1 MYCRLLLATAIWPVI
16 KMWLAIISRV
26 AKSRVCC
33 HCLTISRTVLC
44 QVVIRNHFEAT
55 EQNFQRESSKCV
67 TLQASASEILI
78 VYFLYIYF
86 VCRFIINRKDFTKKN
101 ERNIFMNL
109 KKRNKSWTRRMNK
122 ICGIRCVSIR
132 EIKNLCY
139 SAI

>member
-1 MYCRLLLATAIWPVI
+1 MYCRLLLAIAIWPVI
-16 KMWLAIISRV
+16 KMLLAIISRV

-78 VYFLYIYF
+78 VYFLYIYILY
-86 VCRFIINRKDFTKKN
+86 VDLLLTKKTLQKN

-132 EIKNLCY
+132 GIKNVWY
-139 SAI
+139 PAI